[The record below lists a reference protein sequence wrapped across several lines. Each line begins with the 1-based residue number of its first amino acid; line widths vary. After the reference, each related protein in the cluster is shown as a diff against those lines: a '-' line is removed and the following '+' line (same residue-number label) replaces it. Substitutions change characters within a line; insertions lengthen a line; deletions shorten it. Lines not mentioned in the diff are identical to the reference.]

1 MLRHDFFFVHF
12 LHGEKRCYFWCFKY
26 FITILFPLT
35 LTGVRRFRRYCRH
48 NAQFSFIIIFIK
60 LFVVFLNEIHDST
73 DNCRFTRRL
82 VTRWRYVP
90 NVAVC
95 FAFLLLIHTTT
106 VNSDELVMTIV
117 LDVLGDHG
125 GDILDQVSQWFPGIP
140 GVLLGRVVVLPC
152 FSYLCMFCTDGA
164 SSTYWRRMSSIQP
177 QTAFTHMSDG
187 SRNRSFH
194 YVFKFPPHS
203 LQRIYHRLHKFLL
216 FIIMNWRMSVV
227 NVHNNVWKQL
237 RSETHTYST

>member
-1 MLRHDFFFVHF
+1 MYIWEFQIVWTYVYLFCTPDRESKGELLHRFPRFFNDFWCNECYVTTSFLYIF

-106 VNSDELVMTIV
+106 VNTDTVKPTHWHWHTTLLSGSTAERH
-117 LDVLGDHG
+117 HG
-125 GDILDQVSQWFPGIP
+125 VTCDLPMCHLRRAVGFLKPPNDLKTVYTNCLKWTKKEFIHVVHWS
-140 GVLLGRVVVLPC
+140 GVFHLL
-152 FSYLCMFCTDGA
+152 
-164 SSTYWRRMSSIQP
+164 
-177 QTAFTHMSDG
+177 TA
-187 SRNRSFH
+187 
-194 YVFKFPPHS
+194 
-203 LQRIYHRLHKFLL
+203 
-216 FIIMNWRMSVV
+216 
-227 NVHNNVWKQL
+227 
-237 RSETHTYST
+237 

>member
-1 MLRHDFFFVHF
+1 MYIWEFQIVWTYVYLFCTPDRESKGELLHRFPRFFNDFWCNECYVTTSILYIF

-90 NVAVC
+90 NATVC

-140 GVLLGRVVVLPC
+140 GVLLGRVVVLPV
-152 FSYLCMFCTDGA
+152 YE
-164 SSTYWRRMSSIQP
+164 P
-177 QTAFTHMSDG
+177 
-187 SRNRSFH
+187 
-194 YVFKFPPHS
+194 FP
-203 LQRIYHRLHKFLL
+203 LL
-216 FIIMNWRMSVV
+216 
-227 NVHNNVWKQL
+227 
-237 RSETHTYST
+237 